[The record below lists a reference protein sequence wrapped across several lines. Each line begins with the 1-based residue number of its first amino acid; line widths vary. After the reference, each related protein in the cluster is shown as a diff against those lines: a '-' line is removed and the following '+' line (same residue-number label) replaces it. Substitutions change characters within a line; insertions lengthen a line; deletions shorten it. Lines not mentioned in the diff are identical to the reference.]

1 MPGRR
6 VVAWGAALT
15 LWVPLAFGQVPV
27 VQAQGDVRFVSGGI
41 GVGERL
47 ELLAMHAEFN
57 VHMTFAVKRAGNF
70 VADVALRV
78 EDAGGKTL
86 LDAVSD
92 GPWLYARL
100 APGRYTLHARYAG
113 ASQTR
118 AFQVRAGRH
127 TELTLYWQ
135 DPAATEDHGGAS
147 GGRRQ

>member
-1 MPGRR
+1 MLRR
-6 VVAWGAALT
+6 GLVALLL
-15 LWVPLAFGQVPV
+15 LWAPLAPAQVPV
-27 VQAQGDVRFVSGGI
+27 VQAQGDVRYVSGGI

-70 VADVALRV
+70 IADVALRV
-78 EDAGGKTL
+78 EDAGGHTRL
-86 LDAVSD
+86 EAVSD

-113 ASQTR
+113 ATQTR

-127 TELTLYWQ
+127 TELTLYWD
-135 DPAATEDHGGAS
+135 DPAATEDPGGAS
-147 GGRRQ
+147 AERRQ

>member
-1 MPGRR
+1 MLRR
-6 VVAWGAALT
+6 GLVALLL
-15 LWVPLAFGQVPV
+15 LWAPPAPAQVPV
-27 VQAQGDVRFVSGGI
+27 VQAQGDVRYVSGGI

-70 VADVALRV
+70 IADVALRV
-78 EDAGGKTL
+78 EDAGGRTL
-86 LDAVSD
+86 LEAVSD

-113 ASQTR
+113 ATQTR

-127 TELTLYWQ
+127 TELTLYWD
-135 DPAATEDHGGAS
+135 DPAATEDLGGAS
-147 GGRRQ
+147 AERRQ